1 MSIPQ
6 PHGPQSH
13 ARQPSS
19 DDIRQHIISSLFT
32 RRGDD
37 GTPEETLISY
47 IKVYEEDPADPNGG
61 QKTRYLMLSVTK
73 LGKVVIHKAKR
84 NNNLSFSKGKT
95 WHLEDMRVLEVIG
108 PTDFA
113 LTMTI
118 RRYHWTT
125 ERAKDQTHFLNS
137 VVKVYRTYTKGETPE
152 LIGFNPSP
160 QAAPTPPLQ
169 ATGSNGDDTDITM
182 SIGRTDLGY
191 PTPPPIDR
199 QGSSS
204 SPLSR
209 NMDLAPPNFVKQSRS
224 GSSSSMASAQS
235 SAYPQSDAGR
245 SRPSLDE
252 DRPQIPHLGR
262 SPLGESSMR
271 RPSTGDRDRDG
282 RMPSPRN
289 APSPVQQ
296 SSSPSQ
302 GIGMGQP
309 PIQTRKSSE
318 DRLGPSNLRNVSAAS
333 EYDGPG
339 ASSRPMRKASSEG
352 MRAIAEHDRSNQP
365 SPQIPPVGRERE
377 YTTPSPTTS
386 SAPVQGQTSTT
397 ALRPPPAQLDPNSTS
412 RSMLTPTITTT
423 EASPLLP
430 SESQFPSPAAPRPAR
445 RASFHPPPL
454 DTAFSKEVLL
464 TSRTGV
470 LPGVASL
477 TVDDGEQTDEAVMA
491 NVEELLEGF
500 DWTAGTSAN
509 ALTSLSEGSK
519 KKSGADA
526 IESRLLDELGALD
539 SANIHAFLESDDRIA
554 QVLGHIDEALLELD
568 DIDLQITGY
577 KIQLNAVS
585 DDISFIE
592 SQNRGLQVQTSNQ
605 QALLNELR
613 QLLQIVEVPAEDIR
627 TLTQE
632 SPSTPRGI
640 QILEKAAASLYKALQ
655 AGMDSANAEVAA
667 TIAHMREYQENSVQF
682 CKRISDYL
690 DVTFKYQSETTLAE
704 YRKTAKKT
712 MTLGPHQSMGEYL
725 MTYEGL
731 VLYVKEMD
739 EARYQKLCSNYM
751 STVSQLH
758 HSEMKDLLM
767 NYMASLNAALGDSSN
782 EAAFSNAAGAGS
794 NVGKTSALAK
804 SKTVIGLGSSNVAQP
819 KKEKKGDDKS
829 TRASEL
835 YRQALSEIVNQ
846 IVSEEDFISA
856 FLHLTDTESTFADH
870 MELDSYFRRQAAR
883 HASKGMSPG
892 MMQLVR
898 SMMDLVFGFVEL
910 ELRQWVEAAM
920 DKAPVSIV
928 GVIAVT
934 ERLAKEAEEEN
945 TTIFFNQ
952 LFERQ
957 LARQRQLLDMFIS
970 EQIRTIEASKLTIK
984 KRKGVAFFIRHFPIF
999 VEKMEAQLEA
1009 EPTDDL
1015 PIRGK
1020 VNDIYERV
1028 VNTVFANLQQLAKM
1042 DRADGQAAED
1052 KGQLNY
1058 HVIMIENMHQFVEDV
1073 SQLSSPALGVFLT
1086 RAKGLYEDNLS
1097 TYVKLLLRRSFA
1109 RFMDF
1114 FDGVERLMATT
1125 PANEVSL
1132 HQSYSR
1138 SALKKVLKDNGGKDM
1153 RKAIDV
1159 ISKRVDKHFAADD
1172 EDPSASGGINGGGGG
1187 GGNHNAQL
1195 IQTVWKEIT
1204 AELMRETKRAQ
1215 EIIGKSYADSNLG
1228 LEFGPVD
1235 VEAACK
1241 RAK

>member
-1 MSIPQ
+1 MSVPHQHPGSNPQ
-6 PHGPQSH
+6 TH
-13 ARQPSS
+13 ARQPSA
-19 DDIRQHIISSLFT
+19 DDVRQHIISSLFA

-37 GTPEETLISY
+37 GTPDETLISY
-47 IKVYEEDPADPNGG
+47 IKVYEEDPADPTGG

-108 PTDFA
+108 PVDFA

-125 ERAKDQTHFLNS
+125 DRPKDQTHFLNS

-152 LIGFNPSP
+152 LIGFNPGP
-160 QAAPTPPLQ
+160 QAVPTPPLQ
-169 ATGSNGDDTDITM
+169 ASNGN
-182 SIGRTDLGY
+182 GGGY
-191 PTPPPIDR
+191 PASSPIDR

-209 NMDLAPPNFVKQSRS
+209 NMDLAPPNFVKQTRS

-235 SAYPQSDAGR
+235 STYPQSDAGR
-245 SRPSLDE
+245 SRPSMDE
-252 DRPQIPHLGR
+252 DRPHIPPLGR

-271 RPSTGDRDRDG
+271 RPSTGERDRDRDG
-282 RMPSPRN
+282 RMASPRG
-289 APSPVQQ
+289 APSPVPHAP
-296 SSSPSQ
+296 SPGQ
-302 GIGMGQP
+302 GIGMGP
-309 PIQTRKSSE
+309 PPVQTRKSSE

-339 ASSRPMRKASSEG
+339 APSRPMRKTSSEEG
-352 MRAIAEHDRSNQP
+352 MRAIAEHDRGHQP
-365 SPQIPPVGRERE
+365 SPQIPPVRRERE
-377 YTTPSPTTS
+377 QTAPTTNS
-386 SAPVQGQTSTT
+386 SAT
-397 ALRPPPAQLDPNSTS
+397 AVPAQGASGLLPPQLQTDQNSAS
-412 RSMLTPTITTT
+412 RTMLTPTITTT

-430 SESQFPSPAAPRPAR
+430 SESQFPHPAAARPTR

-454 DTAFSKEVLL
+454 DTAFSREVLL

-477 TVDDGEQTDEAVMA
+477 AVDDDEQNDEAVMA

-509 ALTSLSEGSK
+509 GLSSLGEGSK

-577 KIQLNAVS
+577 KMQLNAVS

-613 QLLQIVEVPAEDIR
+613 QLLQIVEVPSEDIR

-640 QILEKAAASLYKALQ
+640 KILEKAAASLYKALQ

-667 TIAHMREYQENSVQF
+667 TIAHMREYQENSTQF

-704 YRKTAKKT
+704 YKKTAKKT
-712 MTLGPHQSMGEYL
+712 MTLSPHQSMGEYL

-767 NYMASLNAALGDSSN
+767 NYMASLNAALGDTSN

-794 NVGKTSALAK
+794 SVGKTSALAK
-804 SKTVIGLGSSNVAQP
+804 SKTVIGLGSSNTSQP

-883 HASKGMSPG
+883 HASKGMSSG

-898 SMMDLVFGFVEL
+898 SMMDLIFGFVEL

-952 LFERQ
+952 LFDRQ
-957 LARQRQLLDMFIS
+957 LARQRQLLDLFVN

-1073 SQLSSPALGVFLT
+1073 SQLNSPALGVYLT

-1114 FDGVERLMATT
+1114 FDGIERLMSTT

-1172 EDPSASGGINGGGGG
+1172 EDLTSVTSNTASG
-1187 GGNHNAQL
+1187 NHHNSQL
-1195 IQTVWKEIT
+1195 VQTVWKEIT

-1215 EIIGKSYADSNLG
+1215 EIIARSYADSNLG
-1228 LEFGPVD
+1228 LEFGPAD

>member
-1 MSIPQ
+1 MSVPIPH
-6 PHGPQSH
+6 PHPHPHNAQSH
-13 ARQPSS
+13 ARQPSA
-19 DDIRQHIISSLFT
+19 DDVRQHIISSLFA

-37 GTPEETLISY
+37 GTPEETLISF
-47 IKVYEEDPADPNGG
+47 IKVYEEDPADPTGG

-137 VVKVYRTYTKGETPE
+137 LVKVYRTYTKGETPE

-169 ATGSNGDDTDITM
+169 ATN
-182 SIGRTDLGY
+182 RY

-235 SAYPQSDAGR
+235 SAYPQSEAGR

-252 DRPQIPHLGR
+252 DRPPIPHLGR

-271 RPSTGDRDRDG
+271 RPSTGERDRDG
-282 RMPSPRN
+282 RMPSPRHV
-289 APSPVQQ
+289 PSPIPH

-302 GIGMGQP
+302 NLGMGP
-309 PIQTRKSSE
+309 PPVQARKSSE

-333 EYDGPG
+333 EYGGPE
-339 ASSRPMRKASSEG
+339 APSQPMRKVSSEG
-352 MRAIAEHDRSNQP
+352 MRAIAENDRANQP
-365 SPQIPPVGRERE
+365 SPSIPPARSDREHSA
-377 YTTPSPTTS
+377 PSPATS
-386 SAPVQGQTSTT
+386 STPVLGQGSST
-397 ALRPPPAQLDPNSTS
+397 LRPPPLQADQNAAS
-412 RSMLTPTITTT
+412 RNMLTPTITTT

-430 SESQFPSPAAPRPAR
+430 SDSQFSSPAASRPAR

-454 DTAFSKEVLL
+454 DTAFSREVLL

-477 TVDDGEQTDEAVMA
+477 TVDDGEQNDEAVMA
-491 NVEELLEGF
+491 NVEEMLEGF

-509 ALTSLSEGSK
+509 GIASLGEGSK

-577 KIQLNAVS
+577 KMQLNAVS
-585 DDISFIE
+585 DDISYIE

-613 QLLQIVEVPAEDIR
+613 QLLQIVEVPSEDIR

-667 TIAHMREYQENSVQF
+667 TIAHMREYQENSTQF

-712 MTLGPHQSMGEYL
+712 MTLAPHQSMGEYL

-758 HSEMKDLLM
+758 QSEMKDLLM

-782 EAAFSNAAGAGS
+782 EAAFANAAGAGS

-804 SKTVIGLGSSNVAQP
+804 SKTVIGLGGSSNAQP
-819 KKEKKGDDKS
+819 KKERKGDDKS

-898 SMMDLVFGFVEL
+898 SMMDLIFGFVEL

-957 LARQRQLLDMFIS
+957 LARQRQLLDMFIND
-970 EQIRTIEASKLTIK
+970 QIRTIEAAKLTIK

-1015 PIRGK
+1015 PIREK
-1020 VNDIYERV
+1020 VNGIYERV

-1058 HVIMIENMHQFVEDV
+1058 HVIMIENMHQFVEDI
-1073 SQLSSPALGVFLT
+1073 SQLNSPALSIFLT

-1114 FDGVERLMATT
+1114 FDGIERLMATT

-1172 EDPSASGGINGGGGG
+1172 DDPSSTGNHTSGGINGGGAGG
-1187 GGNHNAQL
+1187 SHNAQL
-1195 IQTVWKEIT
+1195 VQTVWKEIT

-1235 VEAACK
+1235 IEAACK